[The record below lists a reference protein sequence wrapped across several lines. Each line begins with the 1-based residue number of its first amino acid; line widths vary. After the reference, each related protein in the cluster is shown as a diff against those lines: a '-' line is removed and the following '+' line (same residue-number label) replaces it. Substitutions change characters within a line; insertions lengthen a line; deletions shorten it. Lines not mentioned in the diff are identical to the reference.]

1 MKAAWAPATT
11 RVMRVLTGSPSFLA
25 ASLAA
30 FLVDA
35 CQFAIREL
43 SFPPAFACLA
53 APVCPVRALR
63 SRRPTRGQ
71 LCIGRKSAQDL
82 KHKDCALFEKPCRRW
97 LRTANEQPPFHAS
110 SGALNDLTGNHMG
123 VRSLLLFTSTIAL
136 LSLTPVQAGNF
147 DGPWSVELST
157 EQGQC
162 GLNYKG
168 QLNVSA
174 GHIAESGMFV
184 QTSGAVD
191 ASGRVAI
198 HMTHGSDRLA
208 AGGRLQGASGGGQ
221 WHSPT
226 QQCSG
231 RWRAARL

>member
-1 MKAAWAPATT
+1 MRQRVGPKGSIAPS
-11 RVMRVLTGSPSFLA
+11 RSP
-25 ASLAA
+25 
-30 FLVDA
+30 
-35 CQFAIREL
+35 EN
-43 SFPPAFACLA
+43 
-53 APVCPVRALR
+53 LR
-63 SRRPTRGQ
+63 
-71 LCIGRKSAQDL
+71 
-82 KHKDCALFEKPCRRW
+82 
-97 LRTANEQPPFHAS
+97 LRHANY
-110 SGALNDLTGNHMG
+110 
-123 VRSLLLFTSTIAL
+123 
-136 LSLTPVQAGNF
+136 

-168 QLNVSA
+168 QLNVA
-174 GHIAESGMFV
+174 GGRIAESGMFV

-191 ASGRVAI
+191 PSGRVAI
-198 HMTHGSDRLA
+198 SMTRGSDRLA

>member
-1 MKAAWAPATT
+1 MGCARALVTVAQPIAARTSAATRSGRAQARDVADVWSSILKT
-11 RVMRVLTGSPSFLA
+11 LFLTSCRTVGFSCASWLAARADSLRTHHFCDGCVSCRSPLVKPPGRSALLWPQMRQRIAEQGPRPPVHRSFEHLTGEDMGA
-25 ASLAA
+25 RSLAI
-30 FLVDA
+30 
-35 CQFAIREL
+35 FA
-43 SFPPAFACLA
+43 
-53 APVCPVRALR
+53 
-63 SRRPTRGQ
+63 
-71 LCIGRKSAQDL
+71 
-82 KHKDCALFEKPCRRW
+82 
-97 LRTANEQPPFHAS
+97 
-110 SGALNDLTGNHMG
+110 
-123 VRSLLLFTSTIAL
+123 STIAV
-136 LSLTPVQAGNF
+136 LSITPLQAGNY

-168 QLNVSA
+168 QVNVSG
-174 GHIAESGMFV
+174 GHIAESGLFV

-191 ASGRVAI
+191 PSGRVAI
-198 HMTHGSDRLA
+198 RMIHGSDQLA

>member
-1 MKAAWAPATT
+1 MGA
-11 RVMRVLTGSPSFLA
+11 R
-25 ASLAA
+25 SLAI
-30 FLVDA
+30 
-35 CQFAIREL
+35 FA
-43 SFPPAFACLA
+43 
-53 APVCPVRALR
+53 
-63 SRRPTRGQ
+63 
-71 LCIGRKSAQDL
+71 
-82 KHKDCALFEKPCRRW
+82 
-97 LRTANEQPPFHAS
+97 
-110 SGALNDLTGNHMG
+110 
-123 VRSLLLFTSTIAL
+123 STIAV
-136 LSLTPVQAGNF
+136 LSITPLQAGNY

-168 QLNVSA
+168 QVNVSG
-174 GHIAESGMFV
+174 GHIAESGLFV

-191 ASGRVAI
+191 PSGRVAI
-198 HMTHGSDRLA
+198 RMIHGSDQLA

>member
-1 MKAAWAPATT
+1 
-11 RVMRVLTGSPSFLA
+11 
-25 ASLAA
+25 
-30 FLVDA
+30 
-35 CQFAIREL
+35 
-43 SFPPAFACLA
+43 
-53 APVCPVRALR
+53 
-63 SRRPTRGQ
+63 
-71 LCIGRKSAQDL
+71 
-82 KHKDCALFEKPCRRW
+82 
-97 LRTANEQPPFHAS
+97 
-110 SGALNDLTGNHMG
+110 MG
-123 VRSLLLFTSTIAL
+123 VRRLGIFASMIAL
-136 LSLTPVQAGNF
+136 LSLTPAQAGNY

-168 QLNVSA
+168 RLTVA
-174 GHIAESGMFV
+174 GGRIAESGLFI

-191 ASGRVAI
+191 PSGRVAI
-198 HMTHGSDRLA
+198 RMTHGSDQLA